1 MIAAGSPRTQP
12 TGELESA
19 VEELAE
25 RMTRPDA
32 VVDDQ
37 LIARLRGVL
46 DDGQLVEL
54 TAWIALQGL
63 YSSVNVTLG
72 ID

>member
-1 MIAAGSPRTQP
+1 
-12 TGELESA
+12 
-19 VEELAE
+19 
-25 RMTRPDA
+25 MTRPDA